1 MEELKTQENEYY
13 SRLLSGAG
21 IVPKE
26 ADVALFRNVM
36 DTSEALKAMPAYALG
51 IHPVD
56 ETTLQSLYEDGAALK
71 DTFEK
76 AGERYETMMT
86 APRQDMGDS
95 ISKAFRNVDDI
106 LKDLDLETSYG
117 NQRAVRILAYNQMEL
132 DFISGRRDRIVA

>member
-1 MEELKTQENEYY
+1 MELSQLVEELKTQENEYY
-13 SRLLSGAG
+13 SRLLSGDG
-21 IVPKE
+21 IAPKE

-106 LKDLDLETSYG
+106 LKDLRPGDKLWKSACRQ
-117 NQRAVRILAYNQMEL
+117 NLSL
-132 DFISGRRDRIVA
+132 